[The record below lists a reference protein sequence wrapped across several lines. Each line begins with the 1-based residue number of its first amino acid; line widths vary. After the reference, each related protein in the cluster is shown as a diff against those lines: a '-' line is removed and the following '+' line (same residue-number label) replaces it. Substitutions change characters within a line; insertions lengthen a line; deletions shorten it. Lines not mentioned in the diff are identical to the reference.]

1 MKNSYI
7 IAFWSPLSRHNMQ
20 FYTDFFSVYLRKYG
34 DIQCLDC
41 QNRRD
46 PRTLH
51 LLHQMDLVIIGLPQN
66 PRLLTSYFCHTFEHF
81 KNIRYVIIDYFPRGA
96 IDAKT
101 LCRQYRIPENQLAR
115 IPYNARYLEA
125 LRLGRASR
133 YLEFNSKDLAY
144 EEIID
149 FQSELQR
156 TGRVFLQAL
165 ENRP

>member
-7 IAFWSPLSRHNMQ
+7 IAFWNPLSLPDAQ
-20 FYTDFFSVYLRKYG
+20 FYTDFFSAHLKKYG

-41 QNRRD
+41 KDHQNRKTIR
-46 PRTLH
+46 
-51 LLHQMDLVIIGLPQN
+51 LLHQVDLVIIGLPQD

-81 KNIRYVIIDYFPRGA
+81 KNIRYAIINYFSRGA
-96 IDAKT
+96 VDVKT
-101 LCRQYRIPENQLAR
+101 FCRQFRIPESQLAR
-115 IPYNARYLEA
+115 IPYNARYREA
-125 LRLGRASR
+125 LRLGQASR
-133 YLEFNSKDLAY
+133 YLEFKSKDLAY

-165 ENRP
+165 ENRA